1 MKLVEGMNEQRLL
14 YFVKME
20 KIATSTVSSCCL
32 QMIDLEKGEKLSL
45 FFASLEKPL
54 ERPAYLSSH
63 WWFCPGYTVNLY
75 YSVSNEHGV
84 ELGDPL

>member
-1 MKLVEGMNEQRLL
+1 MNRLL

-20 KIATSTVSSCCL
+20 KIATSTVLSHCL
-32 QMIDLEKGEKLSL
+32 QIIDLEKGEKKQSL
-45 FFASLEKPL
+45 FFASLEKLL

-63 WWFCPGYTVNLY
+63 WWFCPGYTVHLY

-84 ELGDPL
+84 VLGDPL